1 MIKGAHIYL
10 HQPVQNKPKSSSNQ
24 NYSQLLNTVL
34 DKLFDYLHLIT
45 DTDSTPFIDVKIR
58 LIMDALHICFTEKI
72 DHAKRGYCYGWEI
85 YEFIR
90 NRQDIFRDFH
100 LYEDELAVF
109 LRFIGQVSALD
120 IEEKES
126 VMKAQIKYIFLLV

>member
-1 MIKGAHIYL
+1 
-10 HQPVQNKPKSSSNQ
+10 
-24 NYSQLLNTVL
+24 LNTVL

-45 DTDSTPFIDVKIR
+45 DTDSTDFIDVKIR

-72 DHAKRGYCYGWEI
+72 DHANRGYCYGWEI
-85 YEFIR
+85 YEYIR
-90 NRQDIFRDFH
+90 NRQGIFRDFH

-126 VMKAQIKYIFLLV
+126 VMKAQIKYTFLLV

>member
-1 MIKGAHIYL
+1 MIKGDHIYL
-10 HQPVQNKPKSSSNQ
+10 HQPYHNKPKGYSSTH
-24 NYSQLLNTVL
+24 NYSQVLNTVL

-45 DTDSTPFIDVKIR
+45 DTDSASFIDVKIR
-58 LIMDALHICFTEKI
+58 LIMDALHTCFTEKI
-72 DHAKRGYCYGWEI
+72 DHGKRGYCYGWEI

-109 LRFIGQVSALD
+109 LRFIG
-120 IEEKES
+120 
-126 VMKAQIKYIFLLV
+126 